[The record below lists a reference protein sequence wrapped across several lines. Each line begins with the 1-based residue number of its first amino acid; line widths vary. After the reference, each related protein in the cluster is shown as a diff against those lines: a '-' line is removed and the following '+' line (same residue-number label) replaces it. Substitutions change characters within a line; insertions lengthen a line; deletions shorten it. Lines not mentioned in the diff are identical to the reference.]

1 MTSNNVVS
9 QIEADNFDKIFDILK
24 VCAQY
29 NALCNVKISTITL
42 IIII

>member
-24 VCAQY
+24 ICAQY
-29 NALCNVKISTITL
+29 NALRNVKLSTIILTM
-42 IIII
+42 II